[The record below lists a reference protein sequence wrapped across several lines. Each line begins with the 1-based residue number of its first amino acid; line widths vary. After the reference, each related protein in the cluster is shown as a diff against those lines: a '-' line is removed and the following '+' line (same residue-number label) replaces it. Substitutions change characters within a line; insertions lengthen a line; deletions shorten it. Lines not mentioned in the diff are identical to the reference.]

1 MYIKLH
7 SYSLESETTII
18 IIIIIIKI
26 ITIKKLDTRQ
36 FFKNWLFKMTFP
48 MMLILASYCIK
59 DSQLQ

>member
-48 MMLILASYCIK
+48 MMLILASYV
-59 DSQLQ
+59 